1 MSLNIRPKSFT
12 TDDPEDTVSEHQGHR
27 QRMRAKFDN
36 FGAAPFE
43 DHELLEMLLYFAL
56 PRIDTNLLAH
66 KLIDRF
72 GGIVEVLNAD
82 EKELVSIEGIGPN
95 SARLI
100 KTVAAMAG
108 RYIQRN
114 NNVKS
119 AFGSLDT
126 IGEHLIG
133 LFAGESTE
141 KLYLLAFDQKGK
153 LVKECQI
160 ASGSN
165 GDVEFS
171 TRFISDVAIKHNSAH
186 VVLAHNHPGGY
197 EYPSKND
204 IEMTYRAK
212 YILSQIGIT
221 LVEHFVISGN
231 KYYPIIK
238 NNSI

>member
-1 MSLNIRPKSFT
+1 MK
-12 TDDPEDTVSEHQGHR
+12 
-27 QRMRAKFDN
+27 AKFDS

-72 GGIVEVLNAD
+72 GGLVEVLNAD
-82 EKELVSIEGIGPN
+82 EKELLSIEGIGPN
-95 SARLI
+95 SEHLI
-100 KTVAAMAG
+100 KTVAATAG

-126 IGEHLIG
+126 IGEYLVG
-133 LFAGESTE
+133 FYAGESTE
-141 KLYLLAFDQKGK
+141 KLYLLLFDQKGK
-153 LVKECQI
+153 LVKECHI

-165 GDVEFS
+165 REIEFS
-171 TRFISDVAIKHNSAH
+171 ARVISDIAIKHRSAH
-186 VVLAHNHPGGY
+186 VVLAHNHPNGY

-204 IEMTYRAK
+204 VEMTYRAK
-212 YILSQIGIT
+212 YALSQVGIT
-221 LVEHFVISGN
+221 LLEHFVIAGN

-238 NNSI
+238 NNGIVE